1 MAEDGFSL
9 TGKVAIVTG
18 GSSGIGAASVRRLAA
33 AGARVVV
40 GYSRG
45 LERAEKLLAELPG
58 TGHCAMHLPLE
69 DTAQIRRVAAAVSDQ
84 FGRGDILVNSAGF
97 TRMVP
102 HADLEA
108 LDDDLIDAVLTA
120 NVRGPFAT
128 IRAFSPLLRVSGNG
142 VIVNISSGAAA
153 RGGGSSI
160 IYGASKAALDTMSM
174 ALARVLAPEIRVI
187 VIAPGLVHTG
197 FVPGRAE
204 EMMAAAAA
212 ATPLHDRRGTRYRPH
227 QRLVIYH
234 IVNYGISLSFGRRTY
249 PPSQHGRAMCGHSE
263 PSAGSISITRSP
275 RRRAATRCISRSTT
289 PSSAGGRSSATLMRT
304 AAVWVA
310 SATSRLVLRI
320 SGSGALRS
328 IGCFRTARLKSSDSR
343 KLPANSSASVICSG
357 GLSNGTGKSFSA
369 ISIAF
374 SAVLSS
380 RAARGSG
387 DRTRPRTPGLRPP
400 GIFSISP
407 RAFASCI
414 RSSQRRRP
422 STRAATE
429 RAVPSLVFGPLERPP
444 WSAQRS

>member
-40 GYSRG
+40 GYNRG
-45 LERAEKLLAELPG
+45 LERAEKLIAELPG

-128 IRAFSPLLRVSGNG
+128 IRAFSPLRVSGNG

-197 FVPGRAE
+197 FVPGRTE

-212 ATPLHDRRGTRYRPH
+212 ATPLK
-227 QRLVIYH
+227 
-234 IVNYGISLSFGRRTY
+234 
-249 PPSQHGRAMCGHSE
+249 RAIEADDVAKAVMACVTHLTHTT
-263 PSAGSISITRSP
+263 GSIVR
-275 RRRAATRCISRSTT
+275 
-289 PSSAGGRSSATLMRT
+289 
-304 AAVWVA
+304 VD
-310 SATSRLVLRI
+310 
-320 SGSGALRS
+320 SGS
-328 IGCFRTARLKSSDSR
+328 
-343 KLPANSSASVICSG
+343 
-357 GLSNGTGKSFSA
+357 
-369 ISIAF
+369 
-374 SAVLSS
+374 
-380 RAARGSG
+380 
-387 DRTRPRTPGLRPP
+387 
-400 GIFSISP
+400 
-407 RAFASCI
+407 
-414 RSSQRRRP
+414 
-422 STRAATE
+422 
-429 RAVPSLVFGPLERPP
+429 SL
-444 WSAQRS
+444 